1 LDYRVGGAATAAVL
15 ASAIPG
21 LAGFGVAL
29 PTLRLT
35 VMPLGSATALVFAL
49 SVSVAWNAALYA
61 IRRRQVASE
70 VIRYLPNVDR
80 IVALLIG

>member
-29 PTLRLT
+29 PTPRLT

-49 SVSVAWNAALYA
+49 SVSVARNAALYG
-61 IRRRQVASE
+61 IRRRQVAGE
-70 VIRYLPNVDR
+70 VIRYLPFMPFGR
-80 IVALLIG
+80 AASPY

>member
-49 SVSVAWNAALYA
+49 SV
-61 IRRRQVASE
+61 
-70 VIRYLPNVDR
+70 
-80 IVALLIG
+80 